1 VVLIDVRLMRYF
13 VAVAE
18 ERSFTAAARR
28 LHIAQPSLSN
38 QIRQLERRLGAQL
51 IDRRT
56 HPLVLTEAGTQLLDG
71 AYRTLV
77 AVDDTL
83 AATRAV
89 AAGRA
94 GVMRVGFVWGG
105 LYDLLMPTL
114 RTLRSRLPD
123 AKFLVRQ
130 LRGVDQLAALRRGDA
145 EVALYR
151 PMQFEDLD
159 EFEQLPLFED
169 RLIAVLPEG
178 HPAGRTGTVRL
189 TDLADE
195 PFGAFHRDLMPLMYD
210 RCAAACRAAGFEP
223 RLINEFYDPLTLA
236 LTVASGGG
244 VALTGE
250 GMSTRYPGLV
260 YLPVEPVVTIAQ
272 IAAVWRP
279 GCTNPLLRPFLDT
292 VAEQAA
298 AGHPAAEAAA
308 VAGP

>member
-1 VVLIDVRLMRYF
+1 MVLIEVRLLRYF

-38 QIRQLERRLGAQL
+38 QIRQLERRLGAQV
-51 IDRRT
+51 IDRRVQ
-56 HPLVLTEAGTQLLDG
+56 PLALTEAGVQLLEG
-71 AYRTLV
+71 AYRTLQ
-77 AVDDTL
+77 AVEDTL
-83 AATRAV
+83 LAARAV

-94 GVMRVGFVWGG
+94 GVLRVGFIWGG

-123 AKFLVRQ
+123 AQFVVRQ
-130 LRGVDQLAALRRGDA
+130 LRGVDQLTALRRGDA

-151 PMQFEDLD
+151 PMQIEDLD
-159 EFEQLPLFED
+159 GFDELPLRED
-169 RLIAVLPEG
+169 RLIAVLPLG

-189 TDLADE
+189 ADLADE
-195 PFGAFHRDLMPLMYD
+195 PFATFNRDLMPLMYD
-210 RCAAACRAAGFEP
+210 RCLAACRAAGFEP
-223 RLINEFYDPLTLA
+223 RLITEFYDPLTLA

-250 GMSTRYPGLV
+250 GMSSRYPGLV
-260 YLPVEPVVTIAQ
+260 YLPVEPAVTIAR

-279 GCTNPLLRPFLDT
+279 SCANPLLRPFLDAVVEHAST
-292 VAEQAA
+292 
-298 AGHPAAEAAA
+298 PA
-308 VAGP
+308 VQPTPPV